1 MIHDRGRISLNPCR
15 DQIGQF
21 DSYLRGIAKRHM
33 PRVCTVPSY
42 GKPQSCLA
50 VNQSAAKEASSSMT
64 RMRSRLFTER
74 IWAFGV
80 DDRGI

>member
-21 DSYLRGIAKRHM
+21 GSYLRGIAKRHM

-42 GKPQSCLA
+42 GNPNRVLQ
-50 VNQSAAKEASSSMT
+50 
-64 RMRSRLFTER
+64 
-74 IWAFGV
+74 
-80 DDRGI
+80 